1 MFQYVLNSVQYL
13 NVANLTEN
21 QERHS
26 FKQFLHQKGS
36 TRLES
41 RDVWKSVENV
51 KKPDYSDFDLF
62 CQDTTCHSKHAV
74 DMDIGKFSNFA
85 SINNIV

>member
-1 MFQYVLNSVQYL
+1 M
-13 NVANLTEN
+13 VANLTEN

-26 FKQFLHQKGS
+26 FKQFLYQKGS

-41 RDVWKSVENV
+41 RDRWKSVENV

-62 CQDTTCHSKHAV
+62 CQDTTCHSKHNV
-74 DMDIGKFSNFA
+74 DMVIGKFLNFA
-85 SINNIV
+85 SFNDIV